1 MLTHFLQK
9 KLASARYE
17 ILEDNTYYGRIPS
30 VRGVWANAKTLEAC
44 RAELSEVLE
53 DWLLVQIRAGNTVA
67 GMPLPRVPKKA
78 AVYGKRVT
86 T

>member
-1 MLTHFLQK
+1 MLTQFLQK

-30 VRGVWANAKTLEAC
+30 VRGVWANAKTLEGC

-53 DWLLVQIRAGNTVA
+53 DWLLVQIRTGSKIT
-67 GMPLPRVPKKA
+67 GMPLPRAPKKA
-78 AVYGKRVT
+78 RLYGKRVT
-86 T
+86 A